1 MSKQSVITYN
11 LNEGTSTEYT
21 HGIIYNS
28 LSAALLN
35 SIKCIVLGMS
45 HGNYIYLMYN
55 IRYNFYRHMIITS
68 LKKEHLCIFR
78 AYLLNVETRFRK
90 IGSHTYILIT
100 LIPENTSF
108 KVLIL

>member
-1 MSKQSVITYN
+1 
-11 LNEGTSTEYT
+11 
-21 HGIIYNS
+21 
-28 LSAALLN
+28 
-35 SIKCIVLGMS
+35 
-45 HGNYIYLMYN
+45 
-55 IRYNFYRHMIITS
+55 MIITS
-68 LKKEHLCIFR
+68 LKKEHLCILR